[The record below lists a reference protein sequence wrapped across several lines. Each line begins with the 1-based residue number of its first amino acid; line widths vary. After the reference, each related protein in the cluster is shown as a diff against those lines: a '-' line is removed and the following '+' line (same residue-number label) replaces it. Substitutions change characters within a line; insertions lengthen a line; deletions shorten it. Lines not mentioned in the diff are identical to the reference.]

1 MARSSHRPPW
11 WAVVVSGLC
20 GAIVAG
26 TVVGLT
32 TGGEQSAHAAAVPE
46 SAAAVDAGANL
57 AKAGVEDEIPSVT
70 FVGDSW
76 TAGEGATDGRGY
88 AVRTGEVLGWDY
100 DVLGVGGSGYTR
112 RGGGATFGQR
122 VDRAVATD
130 ADVVVVQGS
139 LNERN
144 ARPDVL
150 AAAALATL
158 SRLSSEVDPGTLVLV
173 VGASYSPGTP
183 DPTIDWINAAIGAAA
198 ERLGLLFVDPA
209 AENWTDPDEATIWAD
224 PDHPNDAGHQLIAD
238 RLALRLASLLAA

>member
-20 GAIVAG
+20 GAMVAG

-32 TGGEQSAHAAAVPE
+32 TGGERSAHAAAVAE
-46 SAAAVDAGANL
+46 SAVTVDAGARL
-57 AKAGVEDEIPSVT
+57 ATIDVADETPSVT

-76 TAGEGATDGRGY
+76 TVGEGASGGRGY
-88 AVRTGEVLGWDY
+88 AVRTGDVLGWDY
-100 DVLGVGGSGYTR
+100 EVLGVGGSGYTR

-122 VDRAVATD
+122 IDRAVETH

-144 ARPDVL
+144 AQPDVL

-158 SRLSSEVDPGTLVLV
+158 SRLTSEVDPDTLVLV
-173 VGASYSPGTP
+173 VGASYAPGTP
-183 DPTIDWINAAIGAAA
+183 DATIEWINAAIGAAA
-198 ERLGLLFVDPA
+198 DRLGLLFVNPA
-209 AENWTDPDEATIWAD
+209 EENWTDPADAAIWAD
-224 PDHPNDAGHQLIAD
+224 PDHPNDAGAQLIAD
-238 RLALRLASLLAA
+238 RLAIRLASLLAA